1 MLELLFNHFVLPPR
15 LPGKQDSRI
24 EDIEHSLITRV
35 LLASRTMRDLVNIDF
50 RDRWDSVRRSLQTC
64 KVVNL
69 GGKLDKKSLVAEFR
83 SLQSEDILILHVAQ
97 QNAGLLIRRQ
107 HG

>member
-1 MLELLFNHFVLPPR
+1 MLELLFNHVVLPPR

-24 EDIEHSLITRV
+24 EDIEHGLITRV
-35 LLASRTMRDLVNIDF
+35 LHASRTMGDLVNVEF
-50 RDRWDSVRRSLQTC
+50 RGRWDSIRRSLQTC

-69 GGKLDKKSLVAEFR
+69 GGQLDKMSLVAEFR

-97 QNAGLLIRRQ
+97 QNAGLLIRR
-107 HG
+107 HHE

>member
-1 MLELLFNHFVLPPR
+1 MLELLFNHVVLPPR

-24 EDIEHSLITRV
+24 EDIEHGLITRV
-35 LLASRTMRDLVNIDF
+35 LHASRTMRDLVNVEF
-50 RDRWDSVRRSLQTC
+50 RGRWDSIRRSLQTC

-69 GGKLDKKSLVAEFR
+69 GGQLNKMSLVAEFR

-97 QNAGLLIRRQ
+97 QNAGLLIRR
-107 HG
+107 HHE